1 MITCFCGSQTPIP
14 IIDGLVIKMDRGGD
28 CEPENTHS
36 IDRGG
41 DTSKHSC
48 HHQEFEPSMI
58 WSSNVK
64 NSNTKFKK

>member
-48 HHQEFEPSMI
+48 RHQEFEPSMI
-58 WSSNVK
+58 
-64 NSNTKFKK
+64 